1 MIAFIDTS
9 ALVKLFHEEEGTDSI
24 TNLIE
29 KNRDDLFISAL
40 SILEFTS
47 ALQRL
52 FRAGTISEDALTTVM
67 KAFKN
72 ELPRFKIRS
81 VNQPVINRAE
91 KLLQGYGRFLGLR
104 TLDSIQLA
112 SYILLDLNEGLFV
125 ASDLNLLKA
134 AKTIGINT
142 FNPVRDSA

>member
-1 MIAFIDTS
+1 MKAFIDTS

-29 KNRDDLFISAL
+29 MNRDDLFISAL
-40 SILEFTS
+40 SMLEFTS

-52 FRAGTISEDALTTVM
+52 FRAGTISEDNLTTVM
-67 KAFKN
+67 KAFKD

-81 VNQPVINRAE
+81 VNQSVINRAE
-91 KLLQGYGRFLGLR
+91 KLLQEYGRFLGLR

-134 AKTIGINT
+134 AETIGINT
-142 FNPVRDSA
+142 YNPVRDSA